1 MAWTKI
7 IVVLTWLVS
16 AVVSFCINTFNSV
29 VYEPAVLLC
38 VPSLPKEVFL
48 SAVCIMGVVIVIII
62 IAFIGTYI
70 YLRKQQ
76 ARVDTSTNSDSKNY
90 KDLEKSLCSN
100 FFLTVFHIM

>member
-16 AVVSFCINTFNSV
+16 AIVSFCINTFNTV

-48 SAVCIMGVVIVIII
+48 SAVCIMVVVIVIII
-62 IAFIGTYI
+62 FAFIGTYI
-70 YLRKQQ
+70 YLKKQQ
-76 ARVDTSTNSDSKNY
+76 ARVDSSTNSEPRNY